1 MSTFKKVIYFC
12 TIFNCS

>member
-12 TIFNCS
+12 TRFNYS

>member
-12 TIFNCS
+12 TRFNCS